1 MNRITLLLAAAFV
14 CAACT
19 SDPVVAPAEAQD
31 DGAPEVVPVPASFA
45 RDLEPCAI
53 SGIAGE
59 TLCGTY
65 TVYEDR
71 DAQAGRSID
80 INFLVVK
87 ATGDDPEPDP
97 VVYFEG
103 GPGGASVG
111 TARFIVDALSAVRQR
126 RDFVFVDQRG
136 TGGSGRLACDTPL
149 PGGETSLF
157 GTLFPDDH
165 IEACAA
171 RLGADADLRL
181 YTTPLGVDDIDEI
194 LGWLGYDKVNLFGT
208 SYGTRVALVFLRR
221 HPERVRTTIVNG
233 VAPPHVN
240 IHLFDAPNVDRSLE
254 WLLGDCEQDAACAA
268 QHPDLR
274 ARLDTLTARFDQG
287 PVAVNARPSNGT
299 TADVSFSRG
308 DFGYAIRGMLY
319 GSLAERIGTWVDEA
333 VETGGW
339 AGFPDYYVQRSRWVA
354 STFATGMHLTVFCA
368 EDIPFMSD
376 VEIAAVTQETLLGE
390 SLIRRYER
398 ACTHWPRGPIPDDYH
413 SLVTSDLP
421 VLIISGERDPA
432 TPVAWGEE
440 IQSTLPNSRHVV
452 VPDAGHVPLTS
463 CVLGLK
469 QHLIESGSVAG
480 LDASCVGG

>member
-1 MNRITLLLAAAFV
+1 MNRITLLLAAALV

-19 SDPVVAPAEAQD
+19 SDTVIAPADAQD
-31 DGAPEVVPVPASFA
+31 SGEVTDIVPPSFT
-45 RDLEPCAI
+45 RNLEPC
-53 SGIAGE
+53 SFPGITGPI
-59 TLCGTY
+59 LCGTY

-71 DAQAGRSID
+71 EARAGRTID

-87 ATGDDPEPDP
+87 ATDENPEPDP

-103 GPGGASVG
+103 GPGGSSVG
-111 TARFIVDALSAVRQR
+111 TARFIVDALSAIRQR

-149 PGGETSLF
+149 PSGEASLF

-165 IEACAA
+165 VAACAA

-181 YTTPLGVDDIDEI
+181 YTTPIATDDIDEV
-194 LGWLGYDKVNLFGT
+194 LGWLGYERVNLFGT

-240 IHLFDAPNVDRSLE
+240 VHLFDAPNVDRSLE
-254 WLLGDCEQDAACAA
+254 WLFGDCEQDAACAA

-274 ARLDTLTARFDQG
+274 VHLDTLVARFDQG
-287 PVAVNARPSNGT
+287 PVEVNAELSNGA
-299 TADVSFSRG
+299 TARVSFSRG
-308 DFGYAIRGMLY
+308 DFGYAVRGMLY
-319 GSLAERIGTWVDEA
+319 GSLAENIAAWTAEA

-354 STFATGMHLTVFCA
+354 SPFATGMHLSVFCA
-368 EDIPFMSD
+368 EDIPFMTD
-376 VEIAAVTQETLLGE
+376 AEIADITQETLLGE

-398 ACTHWPRGPIPDDYH
+398 ACEHWPRGDLPAGFH
-413 SLVTSDLP
+413 ELVTSELP
-421 VLIISGERDPA
+421 VLIVSGERDPV
-432 TPVAWGEE
+432 TPVVWGEE
-440 IQSTLPNSRHVV
+440 IQTTLPNSVHVV
-452 VPDAGHVPLTS
+452 VPDAGHVPLTP
-463 CVLGLK
+463 CVLGI
-469 QHLIESGSVAG
+469 QNRFIETGSVAELATG
-480 LDASCVGG
+480 CVGG

>member
-1 MNRITLLLAAAFV
+1 MNRITLLLAAACF
-14 CAACT
+14 CAACG
-19 SDPVVAPAEAQD
+19 SDPIGAQSADPPD
-31 DGAPEVVPVPASFA
+31 DAAPASFA
-45 RDLEPCAI
+45 RDLEPC
-53 SGIAGE
+53 SVTGITGP

-71 DAQAGRSID
+71 NARAGRSID
-80 INFLVVK
+80 INVLVVK
-87 ATGDDPEPDP
+87 ASGDNPEPDP

-103 GPGGASVG
+103 GPGGSSVG
-111 TARFIVDALSAVRQR
+111 TARFIVDLLSAVRQR
-126 RDFVFVDQRG
+126 RDLVFVDQRG

-157 GTLFPDDH
+157 PDDH
-165 IEACAA
+165 IAACAV
-171 RLGADADLRL
+171 RLGEDADLRL
-181 YTTPLGVDDIDEI
+181 YATSIGVDDIDEV
-194 LGWLGYDKVNLFGT
+194 LGWLGYDKINLFGT

-240 IHLFDAPNVDRSLE
+240 VHLFDAPNVDRSLE

-268 QHPDLR
+268 AHPDLR
-274 ARLDTLTARFDQG
+274 ARLDTLTARFNQG
-287 PVAVNARPSNGT
+287 PVAVTTALSNGS
-299 TADVSFSRG
+299 TAQVSFSRG

-319 GSLAERIGTWVDEA
+319 GSLAESIGAWVDEA

-339 AGFPDYYVQRSRWVA
+339 SQFPSYYVQRSRWVA
-354 STFATGMHLTVFCA
+354 SQFATGMHLSVFCA
-368 EDIPFMSD
+368 EDIPFMTNA
-376 VEIAAVTQETLLGE
+376 EIADVTQETLLGE

-413 SLVTSDLP
+413 TLIASDLP

-432 TPVAWGEE
+432 TPVAWGAE
-440 IQSTLPNSRHVV
+440 IQATLPNSRHIV
-452 VPDAGHVPLTS
+452 VPDAGHVPLNN

-469 QHLIESGSVAG
+469 QRFIETGSVAG
-480 LDASCVGG
+480 LDASCVGGS